1 MLYNLTDCTQNMT
14 PPMTELVTMPL
25 FPLKTVLFPGM
36 LLPLHIFEERYKT
49 MVRECL
55 EREEPFGVVLIK
67 DGNEVGEA
75 AEPHRIGTS
84 AIIARATE
92 LTGERYNILSVGY
105 QRFRIHSL
113 SAEQPYLS
121 GLVEMLEPVDEE
133 TEGAYRLAG
142 DLRPRLQRYI
152 QLLADIT
159 ETSVNLSEMP
169 DKPVLLA
176 YVAAIL
182 LQVPLADKQRL
193 LATDTIPEM
202 LARERLLLARERHL
216 LSANVG
222 AEYTLEAGESAF
234 SVN

>member
-1 MLYNLTDCTQNMT
+1 MLYNLTDCTLIAT
-14 PPMTELVTMPL
+14 PPMTELVAMPL

-55 EREEPFGVVLIK
+55 ENEEPFGVVLIK
-67 DGNEVGEA
+67 DGNEVGGT
-75 AEPHRIGTS
+75 AEPHCIGTS
-84 AIIARATE
+84 AIIARSTE
-92 LTGERYNILSVGY
+92 LAGERYNILSVGY

-113 SAEQPYLS
+113 SNEQPYLS
-121 GLVEMLEPVDEE
+121 GMVELLEPAGEE
-133 TEGAYRLAG
+133 TEDAYRLAG
-142 DLRPRLQRYI
+142 DLRPRLRQYI

-159 ETSVNLSEMP
+159 ETDVNLAEMP
-169 DKPVLLA
+169 EKPVLLA

-182 LQVPLADKQRL
+182 LQVPLADKQWL
-193 LATDTIPEM
+193 LATETIPEM
-202 LARERLLLARERHL
+202 LAREKLLLARERRL
-216 LSANVG
+216 LSANIG

>member
-1 MLYNLTDCTQNMT
+1 MLYNLTDCIRMMT
-14 PPMTELVTMPL
+14 ESMTELVSMPL
-25 FPLKTVLFPGM
+25 FPLRTVLFPGM
-36 LLPLHIFEERYKT
+36 LLPLHIFEDRYKA

-55 EREEPFGVVLIK
+55 EKEEPFGVVLIREGK
-67 DGNEVGEA
+67 EVGEV

-105 QRFRIHSL
+105 QRFRVHSL
-113 SAEQPYLS
+113 SYDQPYLS
-121 GLVEMLEPVDEE
+121 GLVETLEPVGGE
-133 TEGAYRLAG
+133 TEDAMAMAAT
-142 DLRPRLQRYI
+142 LRPRLQRYI

-182 LQVPLADKQRL
+182 LQVPLVDKQRL
-193 LATDTIPEM
+193 LATETIPEM
-202 LARERLLLARERHL
+202 LAREMLLLARERRFL
-216 LSANVG
+216 DSNIG
-222 AEYTLEAGESAF
+222 AEYTLDAGESAF

>member
-1 MLYNLTDCTQNMT
+1 MA
-14 PPMTELVTMPL
+14 ELVSMPL

-55 EREEPFGVVLIK
+55 EKEEPFGVVLIK
-67 DGNEVGEA
+67 EGTEVGET

-105 QRFRIHSL
+105 QRIRIHSL
-113 SAEQPYLS
+113 SYEQPYLR
-121 GLVEMLEPVDEE
+121 GLVETLEPVDGE
-133 TEGAYRLAG
+133 TEEAQRLAEK
-142 DLRPRLQRYI
+142 LRPRLQRYV
-152 QLLADIT
+152 QQLADIT
-159 ETSVNLSEMP
+159 ETSVSLSEMP
-169 DKPVLLA
+169 DKPVMLA

-182 LQVPLADKQRL
+182 LQVPVAEKQQL
-193 LATDTIPEM
+193 LASDTIPRM
-202 LARERLLLARERHL
+202 LARETYLLTRESQLLA
-216 LSANVG
+216 SNIG
-222 AEYTLEAGESAF
+222 AEYILDAGESAF